1 MLTPKEIS
9 ELESLMRS
17 LGIDLPEEIEPEVA
31 GVAVVRFCLAK
42 TLRKHQLVT
51 IK

>member
-1 MLTPKEIS
+1 MLTDKEIS

-17 LGIDLPEEIEPEVA
+17 LGIDLPEEIQPEVA
-31 GVAVVRFCLAK
+31 GIAVVRFCLAK
-42 TLRKHQLVT
+42 ALREHQLST